1 MKQKIQQAYLN
12 KERSKQLTDK
22 QVRRVDELVHSF
34 FKDRSMK
41 QNSKQKFL
49 KRKKPKNEDL
59 EKKHS
64 IKQSKGLKARK
75 F

>member
-1 MKQKIQQAYLN
+1 
-12 KERSKQLTDK
+12 
-22 QVRRVDELVHSF
+22 
-34 FKDRSMK
+34 MK